1 MKFIL
6 WLECATWNP
15 NLKNCIPAHSDKN
28 LNLFTGVTYPS
39 IPPLITL
46 WVPEMERARF
56 VSFTYLGGALGSAVC
71 FPIAGL
77 ILEWGGWETVFY
89 LFGRYQDISTSE
101 FSATLFQPW
110 IFQSWI
116 FHQWT
121 FHQWT
126 FQPRTYELFNMN
138 FLTMNFS
145 TWTFQPWTYQ
155 PGKVRFWNVLQ
166 PFDSLTIVWSI
177 VWFFYVTDDPVN
189 HGSITS
195 EEKTYILENR
205 GPTSVSG
212 QASDGEIR
220 QKMMKKTPFKKMI
233 LTPMVW
239 VIMIC
244 EFANIWGI
252 LVMINEGPNFIDKI
266 LKRSI
271 SGVSKIM

>member
-1 MKFIL
+1 MVEKFGV
-6 WLECATWNP
+6 
-15 NLKNCIPAHSDKN
+15 DK
-28 LNLFTGVTYPS
+28 T
-39 IPPLITL
+39 
-46 WVPEMERARF
+46 
-56 VSFTYLGGALGSAVC
+56 
-71 FPIAGL
+71 
-77 ILEWGGWETVFY
+77 GGWSLGLKKNGV
-89 LFGRYQDISTSE
+89 
-101 FSATLFQPW
+101 
-110 IFQSWI
+110 
-116 FHQWT
+116 
-121 FHQWT
+121 
-126 FQPRTYELFNMN
+126 
-138 FLTMNFS
+138 
-145 TWTFQPWTYQ
+145 
-155 PGKVRFWNVLQ
+155 WNVLQ
-166 PFDSLTIVWSI
+166 PFYSLTIVWSI

-220 QKMMKKTPFKKMI
+220 QKMMKKTPFKTMI

-271 SGVSKIM
+271 SGVSKIFIFSFFQFVKRYKYILIIRKFVNSWKLFCEKLNHQVKAAKNINLYYTALTFILNFVICFFNLIPLNRLLG